1 MVPDPQQDRP
11 WWDKALDV
19 LRHEEAAFRM
29 VVWTVAIA
37 VVVIAV
43 VLLARASF

>member
-1 MVPDPQQDRP
+1 MPEGKQDRE

-29 VVWTVAIA
+29 VLWAVAIA
-37 VVVIAV
+37 LVIGGS
-43 VLLARASF
+43 VLLLRAIF

>member
-1 MVPDPQQDRP
+1 MTDREDPRP

-29 VVWTVAIA
+29 VLWAVGIA
-37 VVVIAV
+37 LVIGGS
-43 VLLARASF
+43 VLLLRAIF